1 MLTRLAI
8 TFGIAA
14 LATAAAAQQMYRWV
28 DENGRTHIT
37 DTPPPASAKGVNKV
51 KPGAPPAAG
60 VPLALQTPMRDF
72 PVTLYSSSDCAEP
85 CAMARAHLN
94 KRGIPFTETP
104 IRDGVDELKRLAP
117 GANQVPALRVGGQ
130 VLSGFEAQAYDGAL
144 DSAGYPRAGVLAP
157 RAQRAPAEAGEGPPK
172 PEAAKPDE
180 SAPQGPYAPGSRPQR
195 QQQKK

>member
-1 MLTRLAI
+1 
-8 TFGIAA
+8 
-14 LATAAAAQQMYRWV
+14 
-28 DENGRTHIT
+28 
-37 DTPPPASAKGVNKV
+37 VNKV
-51 KPGAPPAAG
+51 KPGGAPAAS
-60 VPLALQTPMRDF
+60 VPLALQQPMRDF
-72 PVTLYSSSDCAEP
+72 PVTLYSSSECAEP
-85 CAMARAHLN
+85 CALARAHLN

-104 IRDGVDELKRLAP
+104 IRDGIDELKRLAP
-117 GANQVPALRVGGQ
+117 GASQVPALRVGGQ